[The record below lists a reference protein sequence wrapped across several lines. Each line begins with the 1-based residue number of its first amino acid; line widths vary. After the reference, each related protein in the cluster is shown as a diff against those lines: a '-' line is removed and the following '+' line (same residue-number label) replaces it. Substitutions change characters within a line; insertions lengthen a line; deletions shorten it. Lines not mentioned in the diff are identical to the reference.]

1 MKLIIILII
10 AYLAYRYF
18 SKKKSTKAMA
28 AMAIKFIKVQ
38 ATAVQAAFSLVGEE
52 VLAANASRR
61 KLS

>member
-1 MKLIIILII
+1 
-10 AYLAYRYF
+10 
-18 SKKKSTKAMA
+18 MA
-28 AMAIKFIKVQ
+28 AMDIKLIKVQ